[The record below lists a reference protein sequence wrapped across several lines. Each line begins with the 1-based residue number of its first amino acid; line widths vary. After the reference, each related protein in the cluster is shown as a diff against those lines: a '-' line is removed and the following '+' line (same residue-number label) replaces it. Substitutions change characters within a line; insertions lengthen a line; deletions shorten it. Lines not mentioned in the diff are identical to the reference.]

1 MSLRGMRASMEL
13 EGRCAMTIVK
23 WTPFTELDSM
33 ERRMRRLFEEIGFA
47 PALAPAAD
55 VYETDDEFVVE
66 LDLPGFEEK
75 ELSIEVYDHTLSI
88 RGEREKVKE
97 EKAKAKEFALH
108 ERLERRFERRFI
120 LPVAADTEHVKA
132 TFTKGVLE
140 VHTPKLQKAQP
151 RRVAIS

>member
-1 MSLRGMRASMEL
+1 MRASMEL

-97 EKAKAKEFALH
+97 EKVKAKEFALH